1 MARRRTGPGAGTSTP
16 SGTVKKGA
24 SAFRTVVDSRV
35 ERVHTVRAGETDGLR
50 VRLTGYDLLTGP
62 WYTPLTFFYRGTLDG
77 AALRDSLART
87 LRRYPLLAGRLE
99 RDADGGLSVVCNDA
113 GARFTEASCPDPMR
127 DYGHQLR
134 AAPVIGNM
142 LREVSAFGVIGRDTP
157 LLKVRLTRMRGG
169 GCVLGVLINH
179 ALADGGSTVAFLQS
193 WSREHLGLPWDAP
206 CHDREVLDGLGR
218 PSADPATRQRRAFLG
233 VGRLRH
239 LTTTLRAGSNKLAT
253 VTARF
258 DASELA
264 ALKAESRRTLTEPG
278 TWVSTNDALT
288 AHLWQVLG
296 ELRAR
301 PDDAPEWL
309 GLIVGVQHRL
319 GAALPAS
326 YWGNCVSNSWT
337 SLTAARL
344 RAAPLGAVAWEVR
357 RCLESNTED
366 KIRDEIAF
374 LNSYRRKGVSRH
386 VMSVRAP
393 DVAETSVSVNNWSQ
407 FPLYRID
414 LGAGRPFWYEFP
426 DLPVP
431 TVHIAPTPE
440 EDGGRDVYLCLPEAD
455 AALVDTPPWRER
467 LHALGGS
474 TALRAGRDR
483 AEQGRPGGRGASDAV
498 GNGRGEELHSGK

>member
-1 MARRRTGPGAGTSTP
+1 MTALCTTAWTSCSWPGTEAAVAGKSTTSRTA
-16 SGTVKKGA
+16 KKGT

-35 ERVHTVRAGETDGLR
+35 EKEHTVRAGEADGRR

-113 GARFTEASCPDPMR
+113 GVRFTEASCPDPMR
-127 DYGHQLR
+127 DYGHGLR
-134 AAPVIGNM
+134 AGPVIGNL

-169 GCVLGVLINH
+169 GSVLGVLINH
-179 ALADGGSTVAFLQS
+179 SLADGGSTVAFLES
-193 WSREHLGLPWDAP
+193 WSREHLGLAWDDPGHA
-206 CHDREVLDGLGR
+206 REVLDELGR
-218 PSADPATRQRRAFLG
+218 PSADPATRQARAFLG
-233 VGRLRH
+233 VGRVRH
-239 LTTTLRAGSNKLAT
+239 LATTLRAASNKLAT
-253 VTARF
+253 VTTRF
-258 DASELA
+258 DATELA
-264 ALKAESRRTLTEPG
+264 ALKAESQHILTEPG
-278 TWVSTNDALT
+278 AWVSTNDALT

-301 PDDAPEWL
+301 PADATEWL

-319 GAALPAS
+319 GGDLPAS

-337 SLTAARL
+337 SLTAAQL
-344 RAAPLGAVAWEVR
+344 RESPLGAVARDVR

-374 LNSYRRKGVSRH
+374 LNSYRRRGVSRH

-393 DVAETSVSVNNWSQ
+393 DVSKTSISVNNWSQ

-440 EDGGRDVYLCLPEAD
+440 EDGSRDVYLCLPEAD

-467 LHALGGS
+467 LHAWSRSPLG
-474 TALRAGRDR
+474 
-483 AEQGRPGGRGASDAV
+483 Q
-498 GNGRGEELHSGK
+498 

>member
-1 MARRRTGPGAGTSTP
+1 MRNPGTGR
-16 SGTVKKGA
+16 KGA
-24 SAFRTVVDSRV
+24 SAFRTVVESRV
-35 ERVHTVRAGETDGLR
+35 ERVHTVRAGGADGRR
-50 VRLTGYDLLTGP
+50 VRLSGYDLLTGP
-62 WYTPLTFFYRGTLDG
+62 WYTPLTFFYRDTLDG

-99 RDADGGLSVVCNDA
+99 RDVDGGLSVVCNDA
-113 GARFTEASCPDPMR
+113 GVRFTEASCPDPMR
-127 DYGHQLR
+127 DYGHGLR
-134 AAPVIGNM
+134 AAPVIGSL

-157 LLKVRLTRMRGG
+157 LLKVRLTQMRGG
-169 GCVLGVLINH
+169 GSVLGVLINH
-179 ALADGGSTVAFLQS
+179 SLADGGSTVAFLES
-193 WSREHLGLPWDAP
+193 WSREHLGLAWDGP
-206 CHDREVLDGLGR
+206 SHDRAVLDALGR
-218 PSADPATRQRRAFLG
+218 PSPDPATRQGRAFLG

-253 VTARF
+253 VTTRF
-258 DASELA
+258 TAAELA
-264 ALKAESRRTLTEPG
+264 ALKAEARRTLPEPG
-278 TWVSTNDALT
+278 AWASTNDALT
-288 AHLWQVLG
+288 AHLWQVLA

-301 PDDAPEWL
+301 PADVTEWL

-319 GAALPAS
+319 GGALPAS

-337 SLTAARL
+337 SRTAGRL
-344 RAAPLGAVAWEVR
+344 RAAPLGALAREVR
-357 RCLESNTED
+357 NCLESNTED

-393 DVAETSVSVNNWSQ
+393 DVATAAVSVNNWSQ

-426 DLPVP
+426 DLPIP

-455 AALVDTPPWRER
+455 AARVGTAPWRER
-467 LHALGGS
+467 LHAWNGS
-474 TALRAGRDR
+474 AGQVSTGRDGSAGTGSDEDR
-483 AEQGRPGGRGASDAV
+483 RDEGAVV
-498 GNGRGEELHSGK
+498 GKE

>member
-1 MARRRTGPGAGTSTP
+1 MARKSSAKGSATGNR
-16 SGTVKKGA
+16 KKGA
-24 SAFRTVVDSRV
+24 AAFRTVVDSRV
-35 ERVHTVRAGETDGLR
+35 ERVHTVRSGEGDGRR
-50 VRLTGYDLLTGP
+50 VRLSGYDLLTGP
-62 WYTPLTFFYRGTLDG
+62 WYTPLTFFYRETLDG

-113 GARFTEASCPDPMR
+113 GVRFTEASCPDPMR
-127 DYGHQLR
+127 DYGHDLR

-157 LLKVRLTRMRGG
+157 LLKIRLTRMSGG
-169 GCVLGVLINH
+169 GSVLGVLINH
-179 ALADGGSTVAFLQS
+179 SLADGGSTVAFLES
-193 WSREHLGLPWDAP
+193 WSREHLGLLWDAP
-206 CHDREVLDGLGR
+206 SHAREALDALGR
-218 PSADPATRQRRAFLG
+218 PSADPATRQERAFLG

-253 VTARF
+253 VTTRF
-258 DASELA
+258 DATELA
-264 ALKAESRRTLTEPG
+264 ALKAESQRTLPEPG
-278 TWVSTNDALT
+278 AWVSTNDALT
-288 AHLWQVLG
+288 AHVWQVLA

-301 PDDAPEWL
+301 PADATEWL
-309 GLIVGVQHRL
+309 GLIVGAQHRL
-319 GAALPAS
+319 GGALPSS

-337 SLTAARL
+337 SRTAAGL
-344 RAAPLGAVAWEVR
+344 REAPLGAVAWDVR

-374 LNSYRRKGVSRH
+374 LNSYRGKGVSRH

-393 DVAETSVSVNNWSQ
+393 DVATTAISVNNWSQ

-431 TVHIAPTPE
+431 TVHIAPTPQE
-440 EDGGRDVYLCLPEAD
+440 NGGRDVYLCLPEAD

-467 LHALGGS
+467 LHAHSGS
-474 TALRAGRDR
+474 TVRR
-483 AEQGRPGGRGASDAV
+483 
-498 GNGRGEELHSGK
+498 